1 MPYLPGNKD
10 AIEPPHECRCIAC
23 HRPLTTGIGY
33 FVIDDDGR
41 SFPAGPT
48 CFKNLTGL
56 PHTAAAIL
64 ALGTVNEDGVS
75 SEGETTAQQRS
86 PVSRADTRR
95 RTAKE
100 NVLLRADI
108 LPRKGFTNT
117 DASQFQEFLAR
128 QDALTDADISR
139 IETLVSNIVKSDER
153 KSLEQ
158 LKWCNTVYV
167 QIQRLLF
174 WEEGYEGTKKRL
186 ERLKEPLRANN
197 GLLDNNMSDLM
208 TWSKMA
214 AKISNI
220 PNSIEG
226 LLFNTNQERYN
237 RFMLERKG
245 P

>member
-1 MPYLPGNKD
+1 M
-10 AIEPPHECRCIAC
+10 
-23 HRPLTTGIGY
+23 
-33 FVIDDDGR
+33 
-41 SFPAGPT
+41 
-48 CFKNLTGL
+48 
-56 PHTAAAIL
+56 
-64 ALGTVNEDGVS
+64 
-75 SEGETTAQQRS
+75 
-86 PVSRADTRR
+86 
-95 RTAKE
+95 
-100 NVLLRADI
+100 RADI

-128 QDALTDADISR
+128 QDALTDADIGK
-139 IETLVSNIVKSDER
+139 IETLVSIIVQSDER

-186 ERLKEPLRANN
+186 ERLKESLRANN

-208 TWSKMA
+208 KWSKIA
-214 AKISNI
+214 AQISNI